1 MCSEYPLLD
10 KQVDLEDSTQTLYE
24 ELLKDSLHYF
34 RFIQETLLIALD
46 NSGKPVEVATD
57 KNNPKVYAM
66 ISATRVFSVAKT
78 SMDQTLRGYPV
89 VALAMSRFLSELVQS
104 CQYLVRHPGLID
116 GYFSDQLKLDRILKM
131 AREEGNGPEVFG
143 QFWGLQ
149 SRYSHASPDFLSLG
163 LQFDENRMSSSL
175 VIFNPELVRDVAY
188 AILGALFIQ
197 YLIYRLVTKG
207 DLEVE
212 EELSERDEFIFDPE
226 NVRTFLGFSDL
237 SDDFLEDVDSWIV
250 QGGET

>member
-1 MCSEYPLLD
+1 MSSEHPLLD
-10 KQVDLEDSTQTLYE
+10 KQADLEDSTQALYE

-46 NSGKPVEVATD
+46 NSGEPLEVAKD
-57 KNNPKVYAM
+57 KNNPKIYAM

-116 GYFSDQLKLDRILKM
+116 GYFSDQLKLDRVLKK

-143 QFWGLQ
+143 RFWGLQ

-163 LQFDENRMSSSL
+163 LEIDENRMSSSL
-175 VIFNPELVRDVAY
+175 VIYNPELVRDVAY
-188 AILGALFIQ
+188 TILGALFIQ

-212 EELSERDEFIFDPE
+212 GELSERDEYIFDPE

-237 SDDFLEDVDSWIV
+237 SDDFLEEAYAWIV